1 VAFIRLKKR
10 NQNYYAYLVENKW
23 SRYTPK
29 QKVKLYLGKYTKL
42 NSKKI
47 HKEVKID
54 LKKDKI
60 FYNLLKNELLNHNF
74 KQKTKNLFIHEN
86 GFIINLNKNK
96 ITKDQKEVCLGLNE
110 GYLCSYTLKEL
121 FNFKQKNKNKKE
133 QGAKLIK
140 LILDA
145 GISLNKET
153 FLEVFNKIIET

>member
-1 VAFIRLKKR
+1 M
-10 NQNYYAYLVENKW
+10 
-23 SRYTPK
+23 
-29 QKVKLYLGKYTKL
+29 
-42 NSKKI
+42 
-47 HKEVKID
+47 
-54 LKKDKI
+54 
-60 FYNLLKNELLNHNF
+60 
-74 KQKTKNLFIHEN
+74 
-86 GFIINLNKNK
+86 
-96 ITKDQKEVCLGLNE
+96 CLGLNE